1 VAGLP
6 GVVCSVGFEPCVAYV
21 SSTDPCVA
29 EIQMPCVP
37 PESSSSSSSVA
48 TRAATAPTR
57 APSSQPSNQRER
69 SPSSSSTH
77 RLFQAACMLSKA
89 RLKRVSSKW
98 VSGGCAA

>member
-1 VAGLP
+1 M
-6 GVVCSVGFEPCVAYV
+6 GFEPCVAYV

-77 RLFQAACMLSKA
+77 RLFQAACMLAKA
-89 RLKRVSSKW
+89 RLKRVSNQRLAEG
-98 VSGGCAA
+98 VLAEGA